1 MIMNGMVSAELC
13 AGSHDGAGRH
23 ATAITLPLFHAT
35 AQTAQMLAY
44 LHLGGTLVLLPR
56 FDPGALLSAI
66 AAERVTHWVGVP
78 TMYWAVLNHGKT
90 QKIDFATAA
99 TTLRLAVSGGA
110 PMPVE
115 LMREFEKTFGVRII
129 EGYGLSETAPVATF
143 NH

>member
-56 FDPGALLSAI
+56 FDPAALLATMT
-66 AAERVTHWVGVP
+66 AERITHWIGVP
-78 TMYWAVLNHGKT
+78 TMYWTLLKHAREQN
-90 QKIDFATAA
+90 IDVSTAA
-99 TTLRLAVSGGA
+99 ATLRLSVLGGA

-115 LMREFEKTFGVRII
+115 LLRAFEKTFGVR
-129 EGYGLSETAPVATF
+129 
-143 NH
+143 